1 MGDLNIIDS
10 FLATFTSYIDS
21 GFGLLKSDVG
31 GLTSIL
37 IGIDVTLAALFW
49 VLDSEPNVLAKLI
62 KKVLYIGTFAY
73 ILNNFNT
80 LATIVYQ
87 SFSTLG
93 LQASNNSLTADDLMK
108 PGKLAG
114 IGFTAAYPL
123 LTQASNLLGLE
134 TFFSNFVT
142 IVILL
147 VAWLIVLLAFFVIAN
162 QLFITVIE
170 FKLTSLAGFVLVPF
184 AFWNKSAF
192 LAERVLGNVITSGIK
207 VMVLAVIIGIGST
220 YFSQF
225 TTGTTGQD
233 VNVGQA
239 MSLVLASLT
248 FLGLAIFGPGIASG
262 LVSGAP
268 QLGAGAA
275 VGTLGMAGAAALLT
289 GGLAAGALRAGG
301 SALGAVKAA
310 SAMGGGGGGG
320 GASAAGAAV
329 SPPGGGSPPS
339 GGSGGA
345 ASAGGGASSPGAG
358 PKGGGSSFSGGS
370 QGGSTAGASNSD
382 SPPAWAQKMR
392 AEAALRAHAQTAHAA
407 ITEGDSAGSG
417 ANPDISQKE

>member
-10 FLATFTSYIDS
+10 FLATFSSYIDS
-21 GFGLLKSDVG
+21 GFGLLRADVG

-37 IGIDVTLAALFW
+37 IAIDMTLAALFW
-49 VLDSEPNVLAKLI
+49 VLDSEPNLLAKLI
-62 KKVLYIGTFAY
+62 KKVLYIGTFSY

-123 LTQASNLLGLE
+123 LTQAASLLGLE

-147 VAWLIVLLAFFVIAN
+147 VAWLIVMLAFFVIAI

-225 TTGTTGQD
+225 TSGSTGQD
-233 VNVGQA
+233 VTVAQA

-275 VGTLGMAGAAALLT
+275 VGTLGMAAGAALLT

-301 SALGAVKAA
+301 SVLGAVKAA

-320 GASAAGAAV
+320 AGPAGAAA

-345 ASAGGGASSPGAG
+345 ASSAAGGAGAG
-358 PKGGGSSFSGGS
+358 PKSGGPS
-370 QGGSTAGASNSD
+370 SSGGDQGGPAAGGRSSD
-382 SPPAWAQKMR
+382 TPPAWARKMR
-392 AEAALRAHAQTAHAA
+392 TEAALRAHAQTTQAA
-407 ITEGDSAGSG
+407 IAEGDSAGGG

>member
-1 MGDLNIIDS
+1 M
-10 FLATFTSYIDS
+10 
-21 GFGLLKSDVG
+21 
-31 GLTSIL
+31 
-37 IGIDVTLAALFW
+37 
-49 VLDSEPNVLAKLI
+49 
-62 KKVLYIGTFAY
+62 
-73 ILNNFNT
+73 
-80 LATIVYQ
+80 
-87 SFSTLG
+87 
-93 LQASNNSLTADDLMK
+93 
-108 PGKLAG
+108 
-114 IGFTAAYPL
+114 
-123 LTQASNLLGLE
+123 
-134 TFFSNFVT
+134 
-142 IVILL
+142 
-147 VAWLIVLLAFFVIAN
+147 LAFFVIAI

-225 TTGTTGQD
+225 TSGTTGQD
-233 VNVGQA
+233 VTVAQA

-275 VGTLGMAGAAALLT
+275 VGTLGMAAGAALLT

-310 SAMGGGGGGG
+310 SAVGGGGG
-320 GASAAGAAV
+320 GAGPAGAAA
-329 SPPGGGSPPS
+329 SPPGGGPPPS
-339 GGSGGA
+339 G
-345 ASAGGGASSPGAG
+345 ASGGGASSAAGGASPGAG
-358 PKGGGSSFSGGS
+358 PKSGGSSSSGGD
-370 QGGSTAGASNSD
+370 QGGPAAGGRSTEA
-382 SPPAWAQKMR
+382 PPAWARKMR
-392 AEAALRAHAQTAHAA
+392 TEAALRAHAQTTQAA
-407 ITEGDSAGSG
+407 IAEGDSAGGG